1 MALHRWENSFRL
13 AAFTVVTVL
22 FSSYMST
29 TNCSIFSNAVSA
41 RFAFLRPSYKKKA
54 DVTGGNAVSVI
65 QTFSYPVLPKN
76 ETVPQS
82 S

>member
-1 MALHRWENSFRL
+1 MALHLWENSFRL

-22 FSSYMST
+22 FSSYMSIA
-29 TNCSIFSNAVSA
+29 NCSIFSNAVSA
-41 RFAFLRPSYKKKA
+41 RFAFSRPSSKKA
-54 DVTGGNAVSVI
+54 DVTVGNAVNVI
-65 QTFSYPVLPKN
+65 QTFSYSVLPKN

>member
-1 MALHRWENSFRL
+1 MGLHRWENSFRL

-41 RFAFLRPSYKKKA
+41 RFAFLRPSYKKSRRHCWECSQCDPDLQLSCPAK
-54 DVTGGNAVSVI
+54 
-65 QTFSYPVLPKN
+65 
-76 ETVPQS
+76 E
-82 S
+82 